1 VLNAP
6 NSTDGH
12 LLPVM
17 ETDIPYPVQDG
28 AMLVQSMYEASS
40 EDPEDDEALESIG
53 DWTLVS
59 EYETKILH
67 DDVDARLL
75 HLAKR
80 EMRVVADR
88 MREKFRVVGADD
100 NGIQNYTPAQHFDVW
115 FTPPIAS
122 AILSFV
128 NRNLTEQRKPLASN
142 EEILAFLQAELMMS
156 FYSKT
161 PTIYFDPTYRLASDG
176 GISKKRYVTILK
188 ALSDTPPPAFMKRGH
203 GASQ

>member
-122 AILSFV
+122 TILSFV

-142 EEILAFLQAELMMS
+142 EEILAFSLLR
-156 FYSKT
+156 YSRMKVKT
-161 PTIYFDPTYRLASDG
+161 TFE
-176 GISKKRYVTILK
+176 
-188 ALSDTPPPAFMKRGH
+188 
-203 GASQ
+203 